1 MMSQSELE
9 FHRKITRECFNE
21 TWNYL
26 DRRARDSRKEQPML
40 HLAHASRYHWS
51 YVGNAQNFA
60 IGDWQISRVYAAI
73 NQPHLALN
81 FAKPA
86 LDICEK
92 DNLSEVIISA
102 YEGMARAY
110 AVAKN
115 RQSAKNYINKAREQ
129 LARSTADDEDKK
141 IYSEQIRETEELMD
155 Q

>member
-1 MMSQSELE
+1 MMSDNELE
-9 FHRKITRECFNE
+9 FHRKIARECFNE

-26 DRRARDSRKEQPML
+26 DKRTRDSREEQTML

-51 YVGNAQNFA
+51 FVGNAQNFA

-81 FAKPA
+81 FAKSA
-86 LDICEK
+86 LEICEK

-110 AVAKN
+110 AVAKDQ
-115 RQSAKNYINKAREQ
+115 QSAKSYIHKAREQ
-129 LARSTADDEDKK
+129 LARLAADDEDKK
-141 IYSEQIRETEELMD
+141 IYLEQIRETEELID

>member
-9 FHRKITRECFNE
+9 FHRKIARECFNE
-21 TWNYL
+21 TWNYF
-26 DRRARDSRKEQPML
+26 DRRARDARDEQTML

-51 YVGNAQNFA
+51 HVGNAQNFA

-81 FAKPA
+81 FAKSA
-86 LDICEK
+86 LEICEK

-102 YEGMARAY
+102 YEGIARAY
-110 AVAKN
+110 AVAKD

-129 LARSTADDEDKK
+129 LARSTADDKDKK
-141 IYSEQIRETEELMD
+141 VYSEQIRETEELMD